1 MSEINAHSYNLMY
14 QEAILS
20 ILWLKTGIRDLPLYL
35 LAERRTAAQQQMAT
49 AFVRPQPTTSMQ
61 LQINIPQQKPG
72 PYSQQA
78 PSQPPYSDQFSHQQ
92 QQQHAPMQQMQP
104 PSSSQRPHAPGP
116 VIPRVAQA
124 NRMMRPPVS
133 AGPRMAP
140 PPSQMMPPPPLVVVV
155 CNPSKFEYDLC
166 LLAVSSQVAG

>member
-1 MSEINAHSYNLMY
+1 MSEINAHSYYLMY

-78 PSQPPYSDQFSHQQ
+78 QSQPCILSIYLSIYLCVDVSFGRQSTSEIVERINAFKLFFTSCNRYSWRLGELLWVFSIFL
-92 QQQHAPMQQMQP
+92 
-104 PSSSQRPHAPGP
+104 SILYTISR
-116 VIPRVAQA
+116 
-124 NRMMRPPVS
+124 
-133 AGPRMAP
+133 
-140 PPSQMMPPPPLVVVV
+140 
-155 CNPSKFEYDLC
+155 C
-166 LLAVSSQVAG
+166 QVFK